1 MNSKAKTLLIAQLGI
16 LTAIEIIMALT
27 FLGSLQI
34 SPTIVATLAHIPVI
48 IAAVSLGKKAGL
60 YMGFMFG
67 ALSFIVWTLMPPN
80 PISAFLFTPFYS
92 VGTLHG
98 NIWSVVIC
106 FVPRILI
113 GLFAA
118 ITYKEL
124 YKKTKS
130 IVFSATV
137 AAIVGTITNTVL
149 VLLGIYLFFG
159 SKIGAGKSLF
169 IFIYTT
175 AGINGLLEI
184 AVAVILVP
192 TIAKALHMIK
202 VVKW

>member
-16 LTAIEIIMALT
+16 LTAIEIIMAFT

-98 NIWSVVIC
+98 NIWS
-106 FVPRILI
+106 
-113 GLFAA
+113 
-118 ITYKEL
+118 
-124 YKKTKS
+124 
-130 IVFSATV
+130 
-137 AAIVGTITNTVL
+137 
-149 VLLGIYLFFG
+149 
-159 SKIGAGKSLF
+159 
-169 IFIYTT
+169 
-175 AGINGLLEI
+175 
-184 AVAVILVP
+184 
-192 TIAKALHMIK
+192 
-202 VVKW
+202 